1 MTAVV
6 EPVTVKPLR
15 PVSNL
20 QISSI
25 RVGHNSN
32 LTKATVNNHLK
43 AIILFDNLILWLI
56 DKLIC
61 LLFVAVISSLPHK
74 YSTLIIMVEKASISF
89 ISKYISIY
97 VIYIFNGHFNNYIYE

>member
-32 LTKATVNNHLK
+32 ITKATVNNHLK
-43 AIILFDNLILWLI
+43 AIILVDNLILWLI

-74 YSTLIIMVEKASISF
+74 YSTLIIIVGVEKASISF
-89 ISKYISIY
+89 ISKYILMLY
-97 VIYIFNGHFNNYIYE
+97 IYI